1 MNAGTFF
8 FFCSLSYPQFLEYST
23 NMLNSRHSTYFF
35 NITVY
40 EEAFGKNTQLF
51 CKEFRE
57 FKMNVLGLLLF
68 TCYFGYIWCQL
79 FEGPIA

>member
-1 MNAGTFF
+1 MLGIFF
-8 FFCSLSYPQFLEYST
+8 LLFVFLSRVPRIVFAH
-23 NMLNSRHSTYFF
+23 SRHSTYFF

-57 FKMNVLGLLLF
+57 FEVNILGLLLLTF
-68 TCYFGYIWCQL
+68 TLGAYGATVPAI
-79 FEGPIA
+79 